1 MTTGFNI
8 MQQIKRRFFAM
19 RNGIIADTLR
29 RAGSPFKII
38 FGLNLPQLID
48 IANEF
53 GPDKALSE
61 TMWANNTTRESMLL
75 APMLM
80 PHDEITETEASKW
93 IEESPSTEII
103 DNLCHHLL
111 RHTTFSF
118 ELADKLCRSDS
129 DKAHYAAMRL
139 LWHHIYTHQKETKN
153 LAQTEISRNCPLTH
167 QAALQIV
174 EEIEFINA

>member
-1 MTTGFNI
+1 MTTEFNT

-38 FGLNLPQLID
+38 FGLNLPQISD

-53 GPDKALSE
+53 GQDKALSE
-61 TMWANNTTRESMLL
+61 TIWANNTTRESLLL

-80 PHDEITETEASKW
+80 PHDEITESEASKW

-111 RHTTFSF
+111 RHTAFSF
-118 ELADKLCRSDS
+118 ELADKLCRTDS

-139 LWHHIYTHQKETKN
+139 LWHHIHTHQQETKN
-153 LAQTEISRNCPLTH
+153 LAQTEINRNCHLTH

-174 EEIEFINA
+174 EEIEFLNA